1 MPVSINK
8 SEHTHA
14 IFISANVDFF
24 MAFMDETG
32 NVQGQAR
39 TYAAVHPGNAAL
51 RRAVHGNCV
60 SFPSQTPALLKQ
72 PAADLQWRMVLL
84 FFVRG
89 WSTTRMA
96 ARYHVPKHRIW
107 KVLHDWAVRAFALG
121 YIQVIDEE
129 KFATCSRMDVEW
141 SIVRGSARTHAEVSP
156 GYMPGSS
163 EEKEYVSH
171 AVV

>member
-1 MPVSINK
+1 
-8 SEHTHA
+8 
-14 IFISANVDFF
+14 
-24 MAFMDETG
+24 
-32 NVQGQAR
+32 
-39 TYAAVHPGNAAL
+39 
-51 RRAVHGNCV
+51 
-60 SFPSQTPALLKQ
+60 
-72 PAADLQWRMVLL
+72 MVLL

-163 EEKEYVSH
+163 RKRSMCLMRWFSVRSNRPRLYRRNMV
-171 AVV
+171 AVASGARRSAAAVHRIRYPSMPIPRWCWCRSALSIAAELS